1 MRIPDFSFVPAP
13 KTPRLS
19 REILISEKLDG
30 CWSAVEI
37 DEAGEIFAA
46 SRNRWI
52 TPESDNY
59 GFARWVEGNK
69 TELLKLGTGR
79 FAGEWWGAGVQR
91 NYGLKEKR
99 FSLFNASRWHRDATT
114 GGVFEL
120 VDNNV
125 LNRRGPACCSVV
137 PILYRGDF
145 STGIIEETLA
155 RLGAFGSVAAP
166 GFLDPEGIVIFHTAA
181 GICFKKTLDGD
192 AAKGAA

>member
-1 MRIPDFSFVPAP
+1 MRIPEIPFVPAP

-19 REILISEKLDG
+19 RECLVTEKLDG

-59 GFARWVEGNK
+59 GFARWVEENK
-69 TELLKLGTGR
+69 TELRKLGVGR
-79 FAGEWWGAGVQR
+79 FAGEWWGAGIQR
-91 NYGLKEKR
+91 RYGLAEKR
-99 FSLFNASRWHRDATT
+99 FSLFDVSRWGGCPQNDWKYIQDLNT
-114 GGVFEL
+114 GIP
-120 VDNNV
+120 
-125 LNRRGPACCSVV
+125 GPACCSVV

-145 STGIIEETLA
+145 STGMIEATLA

-166 GFLDPEGIVIFHTAA
+166 GFRDPEGVVIYHTAA